1 MTEEKRSMAQRIQDR
16 VPWGDGQRGQ
26 SLIIV
31 AFLIVALLAAV
42 GLAVDLGL
50 MYVEKVR
57 LGRAVDAA
65 ALAGAQELPDEAAAY
80 DRMVE
85 YLHLNGYDENAEDF
99 DLGWAF
105 PDESD
110 CIDPP
115 CAHYHLVVSGTQ
127 SVGLT
132 FLRVLNF
139 ETVDVSAHAIGENA
153 NRLDVA
159 LVIDVSGSMDD
170 DTCSIS
176 GLSHGCSPWWESSTD
191 LFYEQFSGYTVGD
204 GSTDPTRLCGTNSPW
219 DCEEVDRVGA
229 RNDTR
234 SLSGGGNYAQTEGWS
249 YGNDGRFYRYVD
261 ASPYDQIEVALYERT
276 YSCDSNSDWIRGWY
290 APAGPWLT
298 FMDLSCTD
306 TWRRRVYSRD
316 SQAAA
321 SFGVE
326 LGSYGME
333 DSDFGLIDNVRVRG
347 VTNGKG
353 PSIDVTCTGANS
365 NCTCGAV
372 GGGVSCGFDDFA
384 AKYKAQPIWDTLDAG
399 DWFIS
404 ECRLG
409 PNPTDPPCLDPELD
423 QIGLAYYS
431 DDGYMTNYYP
441 AGADSAT
448 ASELSLNYYAIT
460 NTLWT
465 QFTANGW
472 TNIGDGIYRGCEILS
487 TNEAQGHHGRT
498 NAVHVLILLSDG
510 IPNRPCQNGYSQA
523 QCEAQG
529 SWARQH
535 INNAVDWAVQNGIII
550 FTISLGSA
558 ADQPLMADIAEA
570 TGGTHQYAE
579 STDDLQAIFLEIAQ
593 HLFLRLTG

>member
-1 MTEEKRSMAQRIQDR
+1 
-16 VPWGDGQRGQ
+16 
-26 SLIIV
+26 
-31 AFLIVALLAAV
+31 
-42 GLAVDLGL
+42 

-85 YLHLNGYDENAEDF
+85 YLNLNGYDENAEGF

-105 PDESD
+105 PDEFD
-110 CIDPP
+110 CSNPP
-115 CAHYHLVVSGTQ
+115 CDHYHLVVSGTQ

-159 LVIDVSGSMDD
+159 LVLDVSGSMDD
-170 DTCSIS
+170 DTCVQPDPLT
-176 GLSHGCSPWWESSTD
+176 GLPHGCSPWWASSTD
-191 LFYEQFSGYTVGD
+191 IFYEQFSAYTVGD
-204 GSTDPTRLCGTNSPW
+204 GTGVGRLCEANSPW
-219 DCEEVDRVGA
+219 DCEQVDRVGA

-249 YGNDGRFYRYVD
+249 SGSDGRFYRYLD
-261 ASPYDQIEVALYERT
+261 ASAYDEIETAFYQRT
-276 YSCDSNSDWIRGWY
+276 YNCSGDDRIRGWY

-298 FMDLSCTD
+298 FMDLACND
-306 TWRRRVYSRD
+306 TWRQRVYSRA

-321 SFGVE
+321 SFGLE
-326 LGSYGME
+326 LGVYAME
-333 DSDFGLIDNVRVRG
+333 DANYGLLDNVRVRG
-347 VTNGKG
+347 VMNGKG
-353 PSIDVTCTGANS
+353 PSISVTCTSASS
-365 NCTCGAV
+365 NCTCGTV
-372 GGGVSCGFDDFA
+372 GGTVGCSFA
-384 AKYKAQPIWDTLDAG
+384 NLAGKYKAQPIWDTLNAA
-399 DWFIS
+399 DWFITQ
-404 ECRLG
+404 CRLG
-409 PNPTDPPCLDPELD
+409 ANPSDPPCLDPDLD
-423 QIGLAYYS
+423 QIGLGYYS
-431 DDGYMTNYYP
+431 DDGTMTNFYP
-441 AGADSAT
+441 AGADSTT
-448 ASELSLNYYAIT
+448 ALELSSDYSVIT

-465 QFTANGW
+465 YSANGW

-487 TNEAQGHHGRT
+487 TNEAEGHHGRT

-558 ADQPLMADIAEA
+558 ADQPLMTDIATR
-570 TGGTHQYAE
+570 TGGIHQYAE
-579 STDDLQAIFLEIAQ
+579 TTDDLQAVFQEIAQ
-593 HLFLRLTG
+593 HIFLRLTG